1 MRRNAIARSLLCS
14 LALVGADVPAASAQA
29 LPGEPYIV
37 SATDQLNSITPQAVP
52 RQTITIGSYNEATGK
67 FTWIL
72 PGSFPPGTPIFKEE
86 GHGGTEQPQH
96 VAPINSYDVT
106 YKFYVV
112 NAQPHFSLTLSL
124 PNGHGGTQDVT
135 ASAANGVAYVAFHPQ
150 SFGQQI
156 ARFPKT
162 QVAITPH
169 LQPQLGAFVVP
180 DQLIGIVYQ
189 PPGMDS
195 AATYTNTSTFG
206 STVTWSFESSS
217 GFVETQNPAA
227 FDEFFRN
234 TLLPGAVGLA
244 SPVAG
249 QVAGVLGMLASDP
262 VETITS
268 MTTNGMSNSL
278 GSTFS
283 LTQGVST
290 VNDQYAYPWKG
301 DVFVIL
307 RDVLYAYVVE
317 NGRVVL
323 SPLAYAGVQPLFG
336 GDLSKALPAQVAAR
350 FLALDPLAPGNRV
363 SVKTRPQ
370 IPAGSLSRG
379 FGPPRF
385 VLSTTWQCVP
395 VAQTVMLDQAQF
407 QSSGVSQTTSQTVV
421 EHQTGLMSSIAGAP
435 DTLWGYTQSTSAT
448 QLTGQGTSAGITLQC
463 PASEGEYAVPIY
475 YDTLYRTFLALKG
488 TALARQ
494 PELSGTVSKPN
505 GTPAP
510 GEPVTLA
517 LGGRKYVVTSDSQGN
532 FAFRF
537 AGLPRGPAT
546 LEAGNI
552 SARVQLR
559 GARLRGLK
567 LKLR

>member
-1 MRRNAIARSLLCS
+1 
-14 LALVGADVPAASAQA
+14 
-29 LPGEPYIV
+29 
-37 SATDQLNSITPQAVP
+37 
-52 RQTITIGSYNEATGK
+52 
-67 FTWIL
+67 
-72 PGSFPPGTPIFKEE
+72 
-86 GHGGTEQPQH
+86 
-96 VAPINSYDVT
+96 
-106 YKFYVV
+106 
-112 NAQPHFSLTLSL
+112 
-124 PNGHGGTQDVT
+124 
-135 ASAANGVAYVAFHPQ
+135 
-150 SFGQQI
+150 
-156 ARFPKT
+156 
-162 QVAITPH
+162 
-169 LQPQLGAFVVP
+169 VVP

-195 AATYTNTSTFG
+195 AATYANTSTFG

-234 TLLPGAVGLA
+234 TLLAGAVGLA

-249 QVAGVLGMLASDP
+249 QVVGVLGMLASDP
-262 VETITS
+262 VDTITS

-290 VNDQYAYPWKG
+290 VNDLYAYPGKG

-323 SPLAYAGVQPLFG
+323 TPLAYAGVQPLFG
-336 GDLSKALPAQVAAR
+336 GDLSKVLPAKVAAK
-350 FLALDPLAPGNRV
+350 FLALDPLAPGSRV
-363 SVKTRPQ
+363 NVKTRPQ
-370 IPAGSLSRG
+370 VPAGSLGRG
-379 FGPPRF
+379 FGSPRF
-385 VLSTTWQCVP
+385 VPYETWQCVP
-395 VAQTVMLDQAQF
+395 VAQTVMLDQKQF
-407 QSSGVSQTTSQTVV
+407 QSSGVSQATSQTVV

-463 PASEGEYAVPIY
+463 PPSEGEYAVPIY

-488 TALARQ
+488 AALMSQA
-494 PELSGTVSKPN
+494 ELSGTVSKPN

-510 GEPVTLA
+510 GQLVTLTV
-517 LGGRKYVVTSDSQGN
+517 GGRKYVVTSDSHGN

-559 GARLRGLK
+559 GARLPGLK